1 MNIIKKIIKDEELV
15 KNASREEIQKQNKNQ
30 VSKER
35 IIKYKDFIDDLISK
49 LQTGKI
55 NPLKPKTIV
64 DKEIYDTLDEMD
76 QGKVDIA
83 LRNIAM
89 ILMQLED
96 LKIAGEIKTKATMDL
111 VEMLKM
117 NVDRV
122 ETNLGKNIFII

>member
-1 MNIIKKIIKDEELV
+1 LTKIKKIKKNIIKKIKKKEELV
-15 KNASREEIQKQNKNQ
+15 KNANREEI
-30 VSKER
+30 
-35 IIKYKDFIDDLISK
+35 KDFIDDLISK
-49 LQTGKI
+49 LQTEKI